1 MALYPFKPLEDHFFG
16 ALIADVWKA
25 SGGDIDKLNRAIHS
39 RLVGDLQHYTCT
51 PKGDKIV
58 LMNIYPSQFRKY
70 IENNQPEKL
79 YAEFEKLITSKIP
92 DTIARLDVAMDLL
105 EWLFTGFPE
114 KEFLAQNLLILIANK
129 QISFK
134 EEFWLKLNE
143 EYYNP
148 SHLS

>member
-1 MALYPFKPLEDHFFG
+1 LALFPFKPLEDHFFG
-16 ALIADVWKA
+16 ILIGNVWKA
-25 SGGDIDKLNRAIHS
+25 TDGDFDKLNRAIHS

-58 LMNIYPSQFRKY
+58 LMNIYPNQFRKY
-70 IENNQPEKL
+70 IETNQPEKL
-79 YAEFEKLITSKIP
+79 YTEFEKLITAKIP
-92 DTIARLDVAMDLL
+92 ETIARLDVAMDLL

-114 KEFLAQNLLILIANK
+114 HEHLAQNLLAIITNK

-134 EEFWLKLNE
+134 EEFWLKLKE

>member
-1 MALYPFKPLEDHFFG
+1 MALFPFKPLEDHFFG
-16 ALIADVWKA
+16 VLIGNVWKA
-25 SGGDIDKLNRAIHS
+25 IDGDFDKLNRAIHS
-39 RLVGDLQHYTCT
+39 RLIGDLQHYTFT

-58 LMNIYPSQFRKY
+58 LMNIYPNQFRKY
-70 IENNQPEKL
+70 IENKQNEKL
-79 YAEFEKLITSKIP
+79 YSEFEKLITEKIP

-114 KEFLAQNLLILIANK
+114 KEFLAQNLLVILANK
-129 QISFK
+129 QISFSK
-134 EEFWLKLNE
+134 EFWLKLKE